1 MTLRTSQRLL
11 LAKIESSYGT
21 NPTPA
26 GTDAVLVRNM
36 EITPL
41 QADAVERELIRG
53 YMGNYDI
60 LLANQ
65 RVEINF
71 EIELA
76 GSGAAGTAP
85 KWDAIIRSCGNSVTT
100 VASTRVTY
108 APISSSFE
116 SSTLEYYVDGVRHRL
131 TGCRGSF
138 SISAEVGQ
146 IPVMTFSMIGL
157 FNAPTD
163 TSNPSTTYSN
173 QVAPV
178 IFKNGNTTNFT
189 LFGYAGALQSFNFDQ
204 SNTTVYRELVGGTKE
219 VLITDRRPN
228 GTIMLEAEL
237 LATHNFFSDATGS
250 STGTNTFQH
259 GQSAG
264 NIVTFSAPQTDLGS
278 PSYSDSDGIQM
289 LNLPYNATPT
299 TAGNNEYSLVCT

>member
-11 LAKIESSYGT
+11 LAKIESSYGSD
-21 NPTPA
+21 PTAA

-36 EITPL
+36 EVTPL

-65 RVEINF
+65 RVEISF
-71 EIELA
+71 EVELA
-76 GSGAAGTAP
+76 ASGAAGTAP
-85 KWDAIIRSCGNSVTT
+85 KWDAIMRSCGNSVTIAANT
-100 VASTRVTY
+100 SVTY
-108 APISSSFE
+108 APISASFE
-116 SSTLEYYVDGVRHRL
+116 SCTLEYYVDGVRHKL

-138 SISAEVGQ
+138 AITGEVGQ
-146 IPVMTFSMIGL
+146 IPVINFTMTGL

-163 TSNPSTTYSN
+163 TANPSTTYAN
-173 QVAPV
+173 QAAPV
-178 IFKNGNTTNFT
+178 IFKNGNTTSFT
-189 LFGYAGALQSFNFDQ
+189 LFSYAGSLQSFSFDQ
-204 SNTTVYRELVGGTKE
+204 SNTTVYRELVGGAKE

-228 GTIMLEAEL
+228 GTIVLEAEL
-237 LATHNFFSDATGS
+237 LATHNFFTDATGT

-259 GQSAG
+259 GQSA
-264 NIVTFSAPQTDLGS
+264 PQTDLGS
-278 PSYSDSDGIQM
+278 PTYSDSDGIQM

-299 TAGNNEYSLVCT
+299 TAGNNEYSIVCT